1 MRKTSK
7 RRARS
12 ETTVRDVAQAIESFA
27 PTALAE
33 AFDRVGLAIGSA
45 AARVDHVML
54 SLEADERAVR
64 EAGRRGAQMI
74 LAHHPPTLGEIASI
88 DLDSPFGRTVAAAVT
103 NGGNVYCAHTNFDSA
118 QGGTND
124 VLCDLLEISNTIP
137 IVRRSV
143 QDTLKL
149 VVFVPQ
155 ENLEAVS
162 RAICEA
168 GAGVIGEYDH
178 CTWRTVGTGTFRGSE
193 KSKPTIGR
201 AGALEEVSEFRLEC
215 VVARNRLRNVVA
227 ALRAAH
233 CYEGPAF
240 DVYELVNPDAKTG
253 PGRIG
258 DLAKATSPSALVAKL
273 KRALRVK
280 HVRMTARATRR
291 IKRVAVCAGSGG
303 SLVRSAAALGADA
316 FVTGEVKYHDAR
328 AAQEGGMCVLECG
341 HYSTEQVALAPLAER
356 LSAMLPEV
364 RLSVFRGAGEVQR
377 IV

>member
-1 MRKTSK
+1 
-7 RRARS
+7 
-12 ETTVRDVAQAIESFA
+12 VAQAIESFA

-33 AFDRVGLAIGSA
+33 GFDRVGLAIGSA
-45 AARVDHVML
+45 AGKVEHVMV
-54 SLEADERAVR
+54 SLEADEKAVC

-74 LAHHPPTLGEIASI
+74 LSHHPPTLGEIASI
-88 DLDSPFGRTVAAAVT
+88 DLDSPFGRTVAAAVK
-103 NGGNVYCAHTNFDSA
+103 NAVHVYSAHTNLDGA

-124 VLCDLLEISNTIP
+124 VLCDLLGISNTLP

-149 VVFVPQ
+149 VAFVPQ

-162 RAICEA
+162 RAVCEA

-178 CTWRTVGTGTFRGSE
+178 CTWRTMGTGTFRGSE
-193 KSKPTIGR
+193 KSEPAIGR
-201 AGALEEVSEFRLEC
+201 AGALEEVSEFRIEC
-215 VVARNRLRNVVA
+215 VVARGRLRSVVA

-233 CYEGPAF
+233 CYEEPAY

-258 DLAKATSPSALVAKL
+258 DLAKATSPSALIAKL
-273 KRALRVK
+273 KQMLRVK
-280 HVRMTARATRR
+280 HVRMTSGAKRRLRR
-291 IKRVAVCAGSGG
+291 IAVCAGSGG

-328 AAQEGGMCVLECG
+328 AAQEAGMCVVECG
-341 HYSTEQVALAPLAER
+341 HHNTEQVALAPLAKR
-356 LSAMLPEV
+356 LRAMLPGL
-364 RLSVFRGAGEVQR
+364 RLSVFRGAGEAQR